1 MEEGLDRFD
10 SALTKNM
17 HEFNVQVAQSDE
29 LDDLT
34 RPIDKANRQLAMK
47 FKREH
52 KYDLQIYDE
61 QLYKE
66 VIYDTRKNATEV
78 ESYRY
83 TNPLKKARKGG
94 GQIRNMHKH
103 MEELEDLMIAPMH
116 QRKQTPYSHLH
127 REMNPIKN
135 KMYDP
140 YAYLHKNYSK
150 EEEESFV

>member
-1 MEEGLDRFD
+1 MEEGLDKFD
-10 SALTKNM
+10 TALSKTM
-17 HEFNVQVAQSDE
+17 HEFDIQVAKSDE

-34 RPIDKANRQLAMK
+34 RSIDKANRQLAMK

-52 KYDLQIYDE
+52 KYDMQIYDE

-66 VIYDTRKNATEV
+66 VVYDTRTNATEA
-78 ESYRY
+78 ESFRY

-94 GQIRNMHKH
+94 GQIRNIQQYMQE
-103 MEELEDLMIAPMH
+103 MEEFMVAPIH

-127 REMNPIKN
+127 REMNPIKS

-140 YAYLHKNYSK
+140 YAFLHKNLSK
-150 EEEESFV
+150 EEEEIFV

>member
-10 SALTKNM
+10 SALSKTM

-34 RPIDKANRQLAMK
+34 RSIDKTNRQLAMK

-52 KYDLQIYDE
+52 KYDLNIYDE

-66 VIYDTRKNATEV
+66 VVYDTRVKATEI
-78 ESYRY
+78 ESHRY

-94 GQIRNMHKH
+94 GQIRNIQ
-103 MEELEDLMIAPMH
+103 E
-116 QRKQTPYSHLH
+116 
-127 REMNPIKN
+127 
-135 KMYDP
+135 
-140 YAYLHKNYSK
+140 
-150 EEEESFV
+150 